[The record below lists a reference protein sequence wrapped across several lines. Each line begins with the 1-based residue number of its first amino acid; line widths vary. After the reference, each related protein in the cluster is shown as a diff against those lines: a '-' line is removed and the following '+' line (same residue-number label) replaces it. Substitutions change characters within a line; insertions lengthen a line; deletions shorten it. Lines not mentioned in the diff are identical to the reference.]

1 MKRIIFTLVKE
12 NIMKKKTDNKF
23 LSYSFKVDEF
33 AMRGLNKY
41 RNILSAPKRCP
52 MFEDEEVLHD
62 FCSEMLYQ
70 NGCGNSAIF
79 LVFKDGKQEIVWGHT
94 DEDDHEYQ
102 VSLFTG
108 DKLTPVDIFAH
119 FDADAG
125 LHCYGLMIEKDNNL
139 WEICE

>member
-1 MKRIIFTLVKE
+1 
-12 NIMKKKTDNKF
+12 MKKKTDNNKF

-41 RNILSAPKRCP
+41 RNILSAPDCDYGCGGKGCP
-52 MFEDEEVLHD
+52 MFEDKEVLHD
-62 FCSEMLYQ
+62 FCSEMLYE
-70 NGCGNSAIF
+70 NGCMNSAIF

-94 DEDDHEYQ
+94 DEDDHKYQ
-102 VSLFTG
+102 ISLFTG